1 MCSSENYTTQ
11 DNLLKKSLSIFY
23 DNNENLQKMLDIVS
37 GTSLISLRIVDWF
50 TTNYSKK
57 YYTTYNTIVN
67 GIKTDESI
75 HNQKRFKVY
84 NEYKLRLKSY
94 SKRRFDPFCRW
105 ERIKIP
111 YDNNNCIET
120 TLGQLNFFKWAIENN
135 VIEFITE
142 HYNDIERDMN
152 VRNNVSA
159 SNRKKAN
166 PDTKTRKK
174 RKELSEPANKSIQ
187 KECVN
192 IVITFT

>member
-11 DNLLKKSLSIFY
+11 DNLLKKSLSNFY

-37 GTSLISLRIVDWF
+37 GTSIISLRIVDWF